1 MMTPINITI
10 LTASQKKI
18 LEFLIKDRQRV
29 NDRAIRVNKDSILA
43 DYYHQQQKDLEYIFQ
58 QLNK

>member
-43 DYYHQQQKDLEYIFQ
+43 DYYQNQQKDLDYLFQ

>member
-10 LTASQKKI
+10 ETASQKKI

-29 NDRAIRVNKDSILA
+29 NDRAIRVNKDTILA
-43 DYYHQQQKDLEYIFQ
+43 EYYHKQQQDLDYLYN

>member
-1 MMTPINITI
+1 MTPINITI
-10 LTASQKKI
+10 ETANQKKI

-29 NDRAIRVNKDSILA
+29 NNRAIRVIKDSILA
-43 DYYHQQQKDLEYIFQ
+43 EYYHKQNNDLEYLFQ